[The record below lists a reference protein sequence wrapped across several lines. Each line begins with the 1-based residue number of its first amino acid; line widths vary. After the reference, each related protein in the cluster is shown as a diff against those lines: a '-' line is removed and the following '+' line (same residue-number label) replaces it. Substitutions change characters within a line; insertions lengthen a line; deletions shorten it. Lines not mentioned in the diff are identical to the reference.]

1 LKYYFILFV
10 VIVFSLN
17 LNAQSIYNHP
27 EIEWQT
33 IETNHFKI
41 HFYSDTEI
49 LAREAAGILEY
60 IYPLVTGLY
69 QYEPKEKTH
78 LMFTDTEDVANGAA
92 YYYDNKIKIWALPL
106 DIALRGS
113 HKWLENVLTH
123 EFTHVISIQKAMK
136 AGTVVPGA
144 FLQWIGYENETHQ
157 NVLYGYPNT
166 VVSYPIP
173 AAVVPPWLAEG
184 TAQYMYGDADWDT
197 WDSHRDMILRDQ
209 ALNEN
214 LLSFEEIKTFGKCGI
229 GNESIYNTGYAFVN
243 YIAEKFGE
251 ETLRSLMNELSNP
264 FQYSIDKV
272 IEKVTGI
279 GGKKLF
285 EQYSTEL
292 LEKYQKST
300 ESIIEDDNYIKIIQ
314 DNGTTNLYPKWSNDG
329 SRYAYISN
337 KENDYFSQTNLYI
350 YDFVSEEDKKITFGV
365 HSAPTWGAGDSI
377 VYYSKKP
384 KLYDLKGYRYY
395 DLYAYDIK
403 EDKETRLT
411 KLARAMSPVY
421 VDYLNSIAFIAM
433 DSGKQSIF
441 IYSLDSEKI
450 ERIKAFNDS
459 RILHNLYFDPTG
471 NRLLFDY
478 TVHHFRNIASLA
490 LDDYHVADIISTVE
504 NDERDVC
511 ITNDGELIFS
521 TDITGIYNIVQQDTL
536 GVKNFTNVKGGA
548 FMPNMNKDGKML
560 FSLYHDGGYK
570 IALIDSPNVVYSE
583 VCSNQRNSEYRP
595 PVNNPDDSIAKKYHD
610 NFAQMFVMPRL
621 MIDYGT
627 IKPGFYFYS
636 SEMLDKLSLS
646 GGVAVN
652 FDKDID
658 FSFNL
663 AYRKLYQTLYTDF
676 MYSTRNAIEKTKYS
690 VYDIDDKLRFRF
702 VLMRAG
708 MQLPF
713 FGNDVIDIY
722 TQWQRY
728 RAYIKESISNVSSE
742 VGYAYDYY
750 RGLSTG
756 IKFGWE
762 NIKTTVDRDINPS
775 KGYRFKA
782 NISYELNDF
791 IDGLN
796 LSNSGTLI
804 ENFAPNNYFK
814 IDAIGS
820 LHTTILSPKRWT
832 LNLTAKGGWLSN
844 SSVESFFNYFGGGLD
859 GIQGYPYYSFEGTNS
874 IFSEVALRIPIFRQE
889 HIPLGWMIWQNST
902 IGIEYQVGD
911 TWTGEF
917 NLKQSVGLQMRFNGF
932 SFYNY
937 PTSLGLEVHRG
948 LTNFTKSFNSDDVNY
963 GDENRY
969 YLTLLFG
976 F

>member
-1 LKYYFILFV
+1 LKYYFIFILV
-10 VIVFSLN
+10 VLPISLSS
-17 LNAQSIYNHP
+17 QSQYNHP
-27 EIEWQT
+27 EIDWQT
-33 IETNHFKI
+33 IETEHFKI
-41 HFYSDTEI
+41 HYYTDTEI

-106 DIALRGS
+106 DIALRGN

-136 AGTVVPGA
+136 VGTVIPGA

-157 NVLYGYPNT
+157 NVLYGYPKA

-173 AAVVPPWLAEG
+173 ATVVPPWLAEG
-184 TAQYMYGDADWDT
+184 TAQYMYGNADWDT

-209 ALNEN
+209 ALNDN

-272 IEKVTGI
+272 IKKTTGI
-279 GGKKLF
+279 GGKELY
-285 EQYSTEL
+285 EQYSIEL
-292 LEKYQKST
+292 KQKYKEST
-300 ESIIEDDNYIKIIQ
+300 KLVIEDDNYIKILQ
-314 DNGTTNLYPKWSNDG
+314 EKGTTNLYPKWSNDG

-337 KENDYFSQTNLYI
+337 KKNDYFSQTNLYV
-350 YDFVSEEDKKITFGV
+350 YNFTSEEDKKIASGV

-377 VYYSKKP
+377 IYYSKKP
-384 KLYDLKGYRYY
+384 DINDLKGYRYY
-395 DLYAYDIK
+395 DLYAYDIN

-411 KLARAMSPVY
+411 KLSRAMSPVY
-421 VDYLNSIAFIAM
+421 IEYFNSIAYIAM

-441 IYSLDSEKI
+441 LYSLDSEKT
-450 ERIKAFNDS
+450 ERIKVFNDS
-459 RILHNLYFDPTG
+459 RILHNLFFDE
-471 NRLLFDY
+471 NEKCLLFDY
-478 TVHHFRNIASLA
+478 TIHHFRNIASLS
-490 LDDYHVADIISTVE
+490 LDDYDVTDIISTVD

-511 ITNDGELIFS
+511 ITNEGKMLFS
-521 TDITGIYNIVQQDTL
+521 TDMNGIYNIVQQDTL
-536 GVKNFTNVKGGA
+536 GVKNYTNVKGGA
-548 FMPNMNKDGKML
+548 FMPNVNKDGKIL
-560 FSLYHDGGYK
+560 FSLYQNGGYK
-570 IALIDSPNVVYSE
+570 IAIIDTSKVVNSVTYSNLDH
-583 VCSNQRNSEYRP
+583 SKYHA
-595 PVNNPDDSIAKKYHD
+595 PVNNPDHSIAKKYQD

-627 IKPGFYFYS
+627 FKPGFYFYS

-663 AYRKLYQTLYTDF
+663 AYRKLYPTVYTEF
-676 MYSTRNAIEKTKYS
+676 MYATRNTVEHSKYS
-690 VYDIDDKLRFRF
+690 VYDIDDRLKFRF
-702 VLMRAG
+702 VLMRTG
-708 MQLPF
+708 LQLPF

-728 RAYIKESISNVSSE
+728 RAYIKESIVNVSSE
-742 VGYAYDYY
+742 IGYAYDYY

-756 IKFGWE
+756 VKFGWDK
-762 NIKTTVDRDINPS
+762 IKTTVDRNINPS

-782 NISYELNDF
+782 NISYEMNDF
-791 IDGLN
+791 IEGLN
-796 LSNSGTLI
+796 LSDSGTLV
-804 ENFAPNNYFK
+804 EQFAPNNYLK
-814 IDAIGS
+814 IDANGS
-820 LHTTILSPKRWT
+820 IHTTILPSKRWT
-832 LNLTAKGGWLSN
+832 LNFTTKGGWLSN
-844 SSVESFFNYFGGGLD
+844 YSVESFFNYFGGGMD
-859 GIQGYPYYSFEGTNS
+859 GIQGYPYYSFEGTQS

-902 IGIEYQVGD
+902 IGLEYQLGD
-911 TWTGEF
+911 TWTDEF
-917 NLKQSVGLQMRFNGF
+917 NLKQSIGLQLRLNGF

-937 PTSLGLEVHRG
+937 PTALGIEVHHG
-948 LTNFTKSFNSDDVNY
+948 LTNFTKLYNGDEVNY